1 MRKDLADFGAKT
13 GFRWI
18 ISPANSPW
26 RQGRAE
32 VRVKLLKRL
41 INISVGSN
49 RLTPLELQTVL
60 FEVANLSNERP
71 IGVNKTPNADGSFE
85 VLTPNSL
92 LIGRSSNEVPDDIQ
106 LAAHLKK
113 SERYQI
119 IQAVTE
125 DFWKRWAEQV
135 TPEAIIRQ
143 KWHEQGRNLMEGDI
157 VLIHDKGPIKGKYT
171 LGIVDSVDKS
181 QDQLVRSVKV
191 GYMVPNGKDRSSEY
205 TGGKRI
211 VVSRSIQKLT
221 LLLPVEDQDTML
233 QIRDGKI
240 VKQQ

>member
-1 MRKDLADFGAKT
+1 MKNELADFGSQA

-32 VRVKLLKRL
+32 VRIKSLKRL
-41 INISVGSN
+41 ISISVGTI

-71 IGVNKTPNADGSFE
+71 IGINKTPTADGTFD

-92 LIGRSSNEVPDDIQ
+92 LIGRATNSVPDDIQ
-106 LAAHLKK
+106 LASHLKN

-119 IQAVTE
+119 IQTVTE
-125 DFWKRWAEQV
+125 EFWKRWAEQV

-143 KWHEQGRNLMEGDI
+143 KWHEKGRNLKVGDV
-157 VLIHDKGPIKGKYT
+157 VLVHDKGPIKGKYV
-171 LGIVDSVDKS
+171 LGIVEAAEESNDH
-181 QDQLVRSVKV
+181 LVRSVKV
-191 GYMVPNGKDRSSEY
+191 GYMVPNGRDKLAEY
-205 TGGKRI
+205 TGGRRI
-211 VVSRSIQKLT
+211 VISRSIQKLT
-221 LLLPVEDQDTML
+221 LLLPIEDQDTML